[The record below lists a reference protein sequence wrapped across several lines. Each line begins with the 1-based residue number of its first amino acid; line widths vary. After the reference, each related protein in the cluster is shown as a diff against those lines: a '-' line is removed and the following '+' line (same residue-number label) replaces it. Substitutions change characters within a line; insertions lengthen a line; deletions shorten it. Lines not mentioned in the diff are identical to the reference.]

1 MDCDIHY
8 DSKDLDATKVDA
20 DFYGK
25 DFADELADIASL
37 IDGILN
43 IVVIKH
49 CMPGDWE
56 ETSTTFK
63 DVLISLMSN
72 REGTDIESFAKIFG
86 LNWLCYVIFIMMLTT
101 RKQQKLRSSLTVA
114 TSEARLRKWQ
124 ALSRR

>member
-1 MDCDIHY
+1 MRSCCDIVGLSERFVCTCDKIGKLADIHNRKQFKGGHLLMVCDIHY

-86 LNWLCYVIFIMMLTT
+86 LN
-101 RKQQKLRSSLTVA
+101 
-114 TSEARLRKWQ
+114 E
-124 ALSRR
+124 

>member
-1 MDCDIHY
+1 MVCDIHY
-8 DSKDLDATKVDA
+8 DSKDLDATKVDV

-25 DFADELADIASL
+25 DFVDELADIARL

-49 CMPGDWE
+49 CMSGDWE

-86 LNWLCYVIFIMMLTT
+86 LN
-101 RKQQKLRSSLTVA
+101 
-114 TSEARLRKWQ
+114 E
-124 ALSRR
+124 

>member
-1 MDCDIHY
+1 MVCDIHY
-8 DSKDLDATKVDA
+8 DSKDIDATKVDA

-86 LNWLCYVIFIMMLTT
+86 LN
-101 RKQQKLRSSLTVA
+101 
-114 TSEARLRKWQ
+114 E
-124 ALSRR
+124 

>member
-1 MDCDIHY
+1 MVCDIHY

-56 ETSTTFK
+56 EISTTFK

-72 REGTDIESFAKIFG
+72 REGTDIESFSLSYEVGCEKENAREICLQLISHDVAIFA
-86 LNWLCYVIFIMMLTT
+86 
-101 RKQQKLRSSLTVA
+101 RSF
-114 TSEARLRKWQ
+114 
-124 ALSRR
+124 

>member
-25 DFADELADIASL
+25 DFADELTDIASL

-86 LNWLCYVIFIMMLTT
+86 LN
-101 RKQQKLRSSLTVA
+101 
-114 TSEARLRKWQ
+114 E
-124 ALSRR
+124 